1 MKNKISLRTRKK
13 APFGSE
19 EAATLAAAAINAAAS
34 IAGAKMGADA
44 AKEAAKTNAQ
54 SVRENAARQAE
65 ALKEQN
71 ENANKLQE
79 QSIETTKQENAEN
92 RELQKDIQ
100 TSLQL
105 MAGQQ
110 TLDNRFE
117 ASKIKVK
124 YGGKPKRRLR
134 EGGVTASSSLQG
146 GSNMQF
152 AVTDGGSLEP
162 LGKTPEGFDLY
173 ETKGNDHEHYH
184 KTSGGKYKSGV
195 GIKFE
200 NGGVV
205 EAEGNQNGSEGEK
218 VLVTPNDAFFISK
231 HTINGFNPAKAVD
244 EGMHPLQAFA
254 EQEEIKRRKGIKDD
268 GTKAKLGTIM
278 PNQMLDMST
287 PVVGIDTVGD
297 AAVGVAYGFKNQDD
311 SKVKRELKC
320 GGRVKA
326 KIGTYTVKKG
336 DTMWDLAKYYTNDPM
351 KYKELM
357 QANPNVNPN
366 RMSIGSTLNLPQ
378 GWGTSSPDISFSLP
392 KFDSNDIGG
401 QLTPRDRGLLSPA
414 KVIPAD
420 ISSLSGKVDIPN
432 ISIPTER
439 IDIPDSQRTST
450 TGSGTG
456 TGTPSTGGGFGDWVS
471 KNIGAIGAGIGA
483 LGSIGSS
490 IISIVGNNKAAKIA
504 EQGQRDAA
512 ATMKGA
518 YNSLTGIDPSLINK
532 DDYKAAHAMAA
543 LQGVQSY
550 ANSQIAGVDR
560 ATQDIVKRSLRNSG
574 SSAAG
579 NTRAARA
586 LTNAQDIRNRIYAA
600 DRQQMQQTANANA
613 QAITET
619 SAINAK
625 LDTMSKAQYNQDKLD
640 IAKYNNDINNQKI
653 LGAAGADSQASLAI
667 SDINSNRALGNAQAL
682 GSGLQS
688 VAGIASGYMLNEAA
702 ERRNMDALMATTS
715 PANRAIYYGKQGSN
729 RDALAEMQYNK
740 GMHDMTGEQ
749 SYLNNYKSI
758 YNMRKDNKRFVRRMK
773 GLGLNA

>member
-1 MKNKISLRTRKK
+1 MKKKHSLRTRQK
-13 APFGSE
+13 APFGSQ

-34 IAGAKMGADA
+34 ITGAKMGADA

-54 SVRENAARQAE
+54 AVRENAARQAE

-110 TLDNRFE
+110 TLDDRFE

-134 EGGVTASSSLQG
+134 EAGITASSPLQG

-152 AVTDGGSLEP
+152 AVTDGGTLEP

-173 ETKGNDHEHYH
+173 EAKGNDHEHYH
-184 KTSGGKYKSGV
+184 KAAGGKYKSGV
-195 GIKFE
+195 GIKFA

-254 EQEEIKRRKGIKDD
+254 EQEAIKRRKGIKDD

-326 KIGTYTVKKG
+326 PFGTKLK
-336 DTMWDLAKYYTNDPM
+336 
-351 KYKELM
+351 
-357 QANPNVNPN
+357 
-366 RMSIGSTLNLPQ
+366 
-378 GWGTSSPDISFSLP
+378 DIRFSLP
-392 KFDSNDIGG
+392 AFDINDIGG
-401 QLTPRDRGLLSPA
+401 QLTPVDRDRSLLYPA
-414 KVIPAD
+414 KVISPD
-420 ISSLSGKVDIPN
+420 TSLPTGRVDIP
-432 ISIPTER
+432 
-439 IDIPDSQRTST
+439 DLQKTST
-450 TGSGTG
+450 IATGGAG
-456 TGTPSTGGGFGDWVS
+456 AVTPSSGGGFGDWAS
-471 KNIGAIGAGIGA
+471 RNIGAIGAGIGA
-483 LGSIGSS
+483 LGTGIATALSIA
-490 IISIVGNNKAAKIA
+490 GNNAAAKYAA
-504 EQGQRDAA
+504 EGQRDAT

-518 YNSLTGIDPSLINK
+518 YNSLTGIDSSLINK

-574 SSAAG
+574 SSAAA
-579 NTRAARA
+579 NTRVSRA
-586 LTNAQDIRNRIYAA
+586 LTNKHDIIARINAA

-619 SAINAK
+619 SAINAR
-625 LDTMSKAQYNQDKLD
+625 LDAMSKAQYNQAKLD

-653 LGAAGADSQASLAI
+653 LGAAGAESQGALAI
-667 SDINSNRALGNAQAL
+667 ADINANRAVGNAQAL
-682 GSGLQS
+682 GSGIQG
-688 VAGIASGYMLNEAA
+688 VTGITSGYLLNEAA

-740 GMHDMTGEQ
+740 GMYDITGEQ
-749 SYLNNYKSI
+749 AYLNNYNSI

-773 GLGLNA
+773 GLGLNIA

>member
-13 APFGSE
+13 APFGTQ

-44 AKEAAKTNAQ
+44 AKEAAKSNAQ
-54 SVRENAARQAE
+54 SIGENAARQAE

-110 TLDNRFE
+110 TLDDRFE

-124 YGGKPKRRLR
+124 YGGKPKRKLR

-173 ETKGNDHEHYH
+173 ETKGNDHKHYH
-184 KTSGGKYKSGV
+184 KTAGGKYKSGV

-320 GGRVKA
+320 GGRIKA
-326 KIGTYTVKKG
+326 
-336 DTMWDLAKYYTNDPM
+336 A
-351 KYKELM
+351 
-357 QANPNVNPN
+357 
-366 RMSIGSTLNLPQ
+366 R
-378 GWGTSSPDISFSLP
+378 
-392 KFDSNDIGG
+392 
-401 QLTPRDRGLLSPA
+401 
-414 KVIPAD
+414 
-420 ISSLSGKVDIPN
+420 GKVDIP
-432 ISIPTER
+432 
-439 IDIPDSQRTST
+439 DLQKTSTT
-450 TGSGTG
+450 TGSGAG
-456 TGTPSTGGGFGDWVS
+456 TVAPSTGGGFGGWVS
-471 KNIGAIGAGIGA
+471 RNMGAIGAGIGA

-490 IISIVGNNKAAKIA
+490 IISIAGNNKAAKIA

-560 ATQDIVKRSLRNSG
+560 ATQDIVKRSLRHSG

-586 LTNAQDIRNRIYAA
+586 LTNEQDIINRINAA

-625 LDTMSKAQYNQDKLD
+625 LDTMSKAQYNQAKLD

-682 GSGLQS
+682 GSGIQGI
-688 VAGIASGYMLNEAA
+688 AGIASGYMLNEAA

-729 RDALAEMQYNK
+729 RDALAEMQYNR
-740 GMHDMTGEQ
+740 GMYDMTGEQ
-749 SYLNNYKSI
+749 SYLNNYNSI

-773 GLGLNA
+773 GLGLNIA

>member
-110 TLDNRFE
+110 TLDDRFE

-134 EGGVTASSSLQG
+134 EAGTIISSSLQG

-173 ETKGNDHEHYH
+173 EAKGNDHEHYH
-184 KTSGGKYKSGV
+184 KTAGGKYKSGV

-205 EAEGNQNGSEGEK
+205 EAEGNQNGYEGEK

-254 EQEEIKRRKGIKDD
+254 EQEEIKRRKGLKDD

-326 KIGTYTVKKG
+326 KAGTYTVKKG

-378 GWGTSSPDISFSLP
+378 GWGTSHSDISFSLP

-401 QLTPRDRGLLSPA
+401 QLTPKDRGLLSPA
-414 KVIPAD
+414 KVISPD
-420 ISSLSGKVDIPN
+420 ISLPSGRVDIP
-432 ISIPTER
+432 
-439 IDIPDSQRTST
+439 DLQKTSV
-450 TGSGTG
+450 TGGGIGTVA
-456 TGTPSTGGGFGDWVS
+456 PSTGGGFGDWAS
-471 KNIGAIGAGIGA
+471 RNIGTIGAGIGA

-490 IISIVGNNKAAKIA
+490 IISIAGNNKAAKIA
-504 EQGQRDAA
+504 EQGQRD
-512 ATMKGA
+512 G
-518 YNSLTGIDPSLINK
+518 D
-532 DDYKAAHAMAA
+532 
-543 LQGVQSY
+543 
-550 ANSQIAGVDR
+550 
-560 ATQDIVKRSLRNSG
+560 
-574 SSAAG
+574 SS
-579 NTRAARA
+579 
-586 LTNAQDIRNRIYAA
+586 
-600 DRQQMQQTANANA
+600 
-613 QAITET
+613 
-619 SAINAK
+619 
-625 LDTMSKAQYNQDKLD
+625 
-640 IAKYNNDINNQKI
+640 
-653 LGAAGADSQASLAI
+653 
-667 SDINSNRALGNAQAL
+667 
-682 GSGLQS
+682 
-688 VAGIASGYMLNEAA
+688 
-702 ERRNMDALMATTS
+702 
-715 PANRAIYYGKQGSN
+715 PW
-729 RDALAEMQYNK
+729 
-740 GMHDMTGEQ
+740 
-749 SYLNNYKSI
+749 
-758 YNMRKDNKRFVRRMK
+758 FP
-773 GLGLNA
+773 